1 MRIAA
6 LAAALCLTAA
16 CAPASVPPTPQATPQ
31 PPVIGMANPAS
42 VDCGRKG
49 GETRIIDGPG
59 GQIGVCAFP
68 DGRRCEEWA
77 LFRDN
82 RCVAARAP
90 LAGSKTS
97 GKTGG

>member
-16 CAPASVPPTPQATPQ
+16 CAPASAPAIPQARTPQ

-49 GETRIIDGPG
+49 GVSQIVDGPG
-59 GQIGVCAFP
+59 GQSGVCVFP

-82 RCVAARAP
+82 RCVAAPAP
-90 LAGSKTS
+90 LAGKTRS
-97 GKTGG
+97 